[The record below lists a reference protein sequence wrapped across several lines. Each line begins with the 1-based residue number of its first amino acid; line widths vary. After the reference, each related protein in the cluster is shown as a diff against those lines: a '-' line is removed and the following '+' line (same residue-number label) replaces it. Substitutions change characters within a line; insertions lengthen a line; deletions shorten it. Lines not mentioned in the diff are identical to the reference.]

1 MHWVADEGVERQI
14 VERLRAA
21 GQDVLYVAELDPGI
35 SDTEVLRR
43 ANEQGAVLITAD
55 KDFGELVFRQGQVME
70 GVVLLR
76 LAGLSPDVKADL
88 AAPALIRHAVELT
101 NAFSVFSPGGLRIRP
116 RQP

>member
-35 SDTEVLRR
+35 SDTEVLWQS
-43 ANEQGAVLITAD
+43 NEQGAVLITAD

-76 LAGLSPDVKADL
+76 HLYGQVSLRSSHWIVGCVARSTRSGACCGCAPLA
-88 AAPALIRHAVELT
+88 
-101 NAFSVFSPGGLRIRP
+101 
-116 RQP
+116 